1 MLNVEKT
8 PESAGKTP
16 EKRRKVSESAE
27 KILSDNEKIILS
39 YIENNI
45 SITNKVAREQV
56 GLKETA
62 TKNLLNKMC
71 ERKLLSA
78 VGKSRGRYYIRY
90 KEY

>member
-1 MLNVEKT
+1 M
-8 PESAGKTP
+8 P
-16 EKRRKVSESAE
+16 EKRRKVSESDE

-45 SITNKVAREQV
+45 SITNKVAREQI

-62 TKNLLNKMC
+62 TKKLLNKMC

-78 VGKSRGRYYIRY
+78 VGKSKGRHYIRY
-90 KEY
+90 TE

>member
-1 MLNVEKT
+1 MLNGEKC
-8 PESAGKTP
+8 
-16 EKRRKVSESAE
+16 RKVT
-27 KILSDNEKIILS
+27 KKYFHILKIILS

-90 KEY
+90 TE